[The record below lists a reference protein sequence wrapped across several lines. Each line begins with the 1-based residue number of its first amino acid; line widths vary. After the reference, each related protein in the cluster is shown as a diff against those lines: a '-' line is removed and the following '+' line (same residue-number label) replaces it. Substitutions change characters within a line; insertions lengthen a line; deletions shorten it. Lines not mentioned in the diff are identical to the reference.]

1 MGTTPHKQTH
11 TITMM
16 LKMNLFFV
24 VAAWV
29 ALLATVSVSAT
40 DQQGLRGGQHRA
52 LEVHNEQPDAAE
64 YFEGSEE
71 EEEFLSLEERE
82 EMGLD
87 AEDRDLA
94 YGYGNGSGR
103 FHSGGVRGG
112 YGGRGDYIRGNGSSG
127 GVSGSAMYGI
137 RGNGGYG
144 GYGSGGNN
152 SGGGRGYGSGYGG
165 YLRGNGYGN

>member
-1 MGTTPHKQTH
+1 MG
-11 TITMM
+11 M

-24 VAAWV
+24 VASV
-29 ALLATVSVSAT
+29 ALIATVVSAN
-40 DQQGLRGGQHRA
+40 DQQGLRGGQHRD

-71 EEEFLSLEERE
+71 EGEFLSLEERE

-94 YGYGNGSGR
+94 YNGYGNGYGR

-127 GVSGSAMYGI
+127 GVSGSYTGLA
-137 RGNGGYG
+137 
-144 GYGSGGNN
+144 GYGSG
-152 SGGGRGYGSGYGG
+152 
-165 YLRGNGYGN
+165 

>member
-94 YGYGNGSGR
+94 YNGYGNGSGR

-112 YGGRGDYIRGNGSSG
+112 YGGRG
-127 GVSGSAMYGI
+127 
-137 RGNGGYG
+137 
-144 GYGSGGNN
+144 
-152 SGGGRGYGSGYGG
+152 G
-165 YLRGNGYGN
+165 YLRGNGYGNGYGSSGYGSGYGGYSSSGYGSGY